1 MSEAGVRGRVRVAV
15 WAALA
20 AASAAGAWAAAEKA
34 AAGPL
39 GAGEPMAVAG
49 VREPSGIAYHA
60 ALRRLFVVGDEGTV
74 LELDEAGR
82 PQGSAAQVAGNLEDV
97 AVHTPSGD
105 LVLLGE
111 VPGALI
117 FYDPRAG
124 RETRRVSLDTAGLL
138 GSSPAVRRGGKG
150 GGAGFEGLAF
160 REDGSQ
166 PGGGVFYLAH
176 QRAPAMV
183 VAVAFDP
190 RQDRPVGA
198 ESVLARWSLEG
209 HGDLTAIAYVPSLS
223 RFLVLADAR
232 DQLLLLDQD
241 GRLRGQVPVPGVQ
254 QEGLCVDREGT
265 LWIADDRAQRLVR
278 FPRGLAALSAAYS
291 MDRK

>member
-1 MSEAGVRGRVRVAV
+1 MRDAGVRRRVRVAV

-20 AASAAGAWAAAEKA
+20 AAGAAGAWAAAEKA

-39 GAGEPMAVAG
+39 GPGEPMPVAG
-49 VREPSGIAYHA
+49 VREPSGVAYHA

-82 PQGSAAQVAGNLEDV
+82 PLRSTTVAGNLEDV

-111 VPGALI
+111 VAGALI

-124 RETRRVSLDTAGLL
+124 REKRRVSLETAGLL
-138 GSSPAVRRGGKG
+138 GSPATVRRGGKG
-150 GGAGFEGLAF
+150 GSAGFEGLAF

-190 RQDRPVGA
+190 GQDRPVGA
-198 ESVLARWSLEG
+198 ESVLARWLLDG
-209 HGDLTAIAYVPSLS
+209 HGDLTAVAYVPSPS

-232 DQLLLLDQD
+232 DQILVLDQD
-241 GRLRGQVPVPGVQ
+241 GRLRGQVPVPGQQ
-254 QEGLCVDREGT
+254 QEGLCVDGQGA

-278 FPRGLAALSAAYS
+278 FPRGLAALSGAYS

>member
-1 MSEAGVRGRVRVAV
+1 MRVAV
-15 WAALA
+15 LALLG
-20 AASAAGAWAAAEKA
+20 AAGAAGVWAAAAKA
-34 AAGPL
+34 AVGPL
-39 GAGEPMAVAG
+39 GPGEPMSVAG
-49 VREPSGIAYHA
+49 VREPSGVAYHA

-82 PQGSAAQVAGNLEDV
+82 PLRSAQVAGNLEDV

-105 LVLLGE
+105 LVLLAE
-111 VPGALI
+111 ATGALI
-117 FYDPRAG
+117 VYDARAG
-124 RETRRVSLDTAGLL
+124 REKRRVSLDTAALL
-138 GSSPAVRRGGKG
+138 GSPAASRRGGKG
-150 GGAGFEGLAF
+150 GGPGFEGLGF

-198 ESVLARWSLEG
+198 QSVLARWPLDG
-209 HGDLTAIAYVPSLS
+209 HGDLTAITYVPSLS

-232 DQLLLLDQD
+232 DRILVLDHD
-241 GRLRGQVPVPGVQ
+241 GRLRSQVPVAGVQ
-254 QEGLCVDREGT
+254 QEGLCVDGEGT

-278 FPRGLAALSAAYS
+278 FPRGLTALSAAYS
-291 MDRK
+291 MERK